1 MVRKKDFKNRGRIG
15 RISESH
21 GAAIKDQRKAR
32 VVGCFTV
39 AFQQDRVRL
48 AGTGRDRFGTSK
60 PGKPFGEGLD
70 IF

>member
-1 MVRKKDFKNRGRIG
+1 
-15 RISESH
+15 
-21 GAAIKDQRKAR
+21 
-32 VVGCFTV
+32 
-39 AFQQDRVRL
+39 VRL